1 MRYVN
6 LIVLVSLLQW
16 SLVATGQ
23 DSPLAGLSQLKIV
36 TEDLPPYQMSGKNG
50 QVEGVAADK
59 VTKLL
64 SDLNVKADIEVM
76 PWARAYKTAVDEP
89 GTLIFSIVRTP
100 DREALF
106 HWVGVLMSTKTY
118 LIALQDRSDIKVE
131 KLSDLLNYKVGVK
144 RDDVVFQYLSGKNML
159 DTIVVLPETL
169 VTVKMLLRGRAD
181 IIAASPVH
189 LDYMCGKIGCKRSDF
204 KFLFE
209 LDELSSDFYL
219 AANRQTPP
227 EVISLLKQQL
237 MEPD

>member
-1 MRYVN
+1 M
-6 LIVLVSLLQW
+6 S
-16 SLVATGQ
+16 
-23 DSPLAGLSQLKIV
+23 GLNQLKIV

-50 QVEGVAADK
+50 RVEGIAAEKVA
-59 VTKLL
+59 KLL
-64 SDLNVKADIEVM
+64 ADLNIKADIEVM

-89 GTLIFSIVRTP
+89 GTLIFSMVRTP

-118 LIALQDRSDIKVE
+118 LIALQERRDIKVE

-159 DTIVVLPETL
+159 DTTVVLPETL
-169 VTVKMLLRGRAD
+169 VTLKMLLRGRAD
-181 IIAASPVH
+181 IIAASPIH

-227 EVISLLKQQL
+227 EVIALLKQQL
-237 MEPD
+237 GEPD